1 MSDQNNMPVA
11 IVKDQQALDIMQAL
25 EAGGIEWRVEFDSEK
40 HLVAKAYAA

>member
-1 MSDQNNMPVA
+1 MSNQNMPAA

-40 HLVAKAYAA
+40 HLVAKVSAA

>member
-1 MSDQNNMPVA
+1 MPVA

-40 HLVAKAYAA
+40 RLVAKAYVA